1 MAANKTRRN
10 QVDETT
16 KAPESADN
24 TRGNRPRLT
33 REQRE
38 ARQAARIERN
48 MKLAQEPDVRVIRV
62 ADPGANTMA
71 TILRSFAP
79 AFDELKNRLGMP
91 GNRGV
96 AFDAGIPL
104 VERAVK
110 LLVDFSCLTADVNAA
125 VNYTYVPPR
134 ELLEQLPQAYQPQ
147 KNREAV

>member
-1 MAANKTRRN
+1 MNEEIKTLES
-10 QVDETT
+10 VDNA
-16 KAPESADN
+16 KDKRS
-24 TRGNRPRLT
+24 RLT
-33 REQRE
+33 REQKKARRE
-38 ARQAARIERN
+38 ARIERN
-48 MKLAQEPDVRVIRV
+48 IKLAQEPDVQVIRI

-96 AFDAGIPL
+96 TFDVGIPL

-110 LLVDFSCLTADVNAA
+110 LLIEFSCLTTDINAA

-134 ELLEQLPQAYQPQ
+134 ELLEQLPEEYQLKKKTPSKQNSGDQA
-147 KNREAV
+147 A